1 MLSSKLIKCL
11 KKTGSMKLQLK
22 VATTNQAFDKKKP
35 SYFSSPQERFTV
47 WDRKEYSETS
57 WSLIRLISKSTERIK
72 CFYISQSRKM
82 VTLVMV

>member
-22 VATTNQAFDKKKP
+22 VATTNQAFNKKK
-35 SYFSSPQERFTV
+35 RFTV